1 MFTAIWTYFESWYRS
16 EDGAAMVEYGLLVAL
31 IAVLGM
37 GTLLILGGS
46 LDGMF
51 QAITSQ
57 LSEWAPE

>member
-1 MFTAIWTYFESWYRS
+1 
-16 EDGAAMVEYGLLVAL
+16 MVEYGLLVAL